1 MSRGLGD
8 VYKRQGKYSEVNA
21 FKELG
26 SPDSDQKYE
35 ETIKF
40 FRNAMIKDPSDIAAV
55 TFLIKCYMDIGNY
68 IQAEQLCDLLS
79 SEIRKPLLEKIQE
92 AKAAGGDNK

>member
-1 MSRGLGD
+1 M
-8 VYKRQGKYSEVNA
+8 YIGKYSEVNA

-40 FRNAMIKDPSDIAAV
+40 FRNAMIKD
-55 TFLIKCYMDIGNY
+55 C
-68 IQAEQLCDLLS
+68 LLYTS
-79 SEIRKPLLEKIQE
+79 RCV
-92 AKAAGGDNK
+92 